1 MFFISYSISFYQ
13 SFVLKIV
20 SFAIFF
26 DYSTVA
32 VPEKSIHFTHKNWPV
47 LYALAHINLRILRMG
62 AAGFFSYD
70 EFMQEQDVPEHKTT
84 IKRSDTRI
92 VKQDRSHA

>member
-1 MFFISYSISFYQ
+1 
-13 SFVLKIV
+13 
-20 SFAIFF
+20 
-26 DYSTVA
+26 
-32 VPEKSIHFTHKNWPV
+32 
-47 LYALAHINLRILRMG
+47 MG

-84 IKRSDTRI
+84 IKRSDTRT

>member
-1 MFFISYSISFYQ
+1 MIFCELLIFPGQKECPYS
-13 SFVLKIV
+13 
-20 SFAIFF
+20 
-26 DYSTVA
+26 
-32 VPEKSIHFTHKNWPV
+32 THKNWPA

-70 EFMQEQDVPEHKTT
+70 EFIQEQDVPEHKTT
-84 IKRSDTRI
+84 IKRSDTRT